1 MKEKLQNIY
10 CLLIFMII
18 SFGIG
23 IFIVETTEAKSLLE
37 LYMEKG
43 LPSKIDEETR
53 CELKSLGENAKIEY
67 EQCRQSY
74 YLKKQ
79 TEFLQEQQVSQTT
92 IEEKGQIIKE
102 LELNNQK
109 LQELFKEQSQRID
122 SLTTSFKNAKLLNIN
137 LSLILAGSIVYLLL
151 SFVRRKWK
159 K

>member
-102 LELNNQK
+102 
-109 LQELFKEQSQRID
+109 
-122 SLTTSFKNAKLLNIN
+122 
-137 LSLILAGSIVYLLL
+137 
-151 SFVRRKWK
+151 
-159 K
+159 